1 MSVVWT
7 HVTSADHHGISIK
20 DVEEEEWETIGDH
33 RSYLLFYGEEEG
45 LVEKTYHRIA
55 GILKPNVG
63 GQRILPYHIQWSEL
77 SVSSVR
83 EFWRWRQCQWPR
95 GSTAGT
101 LRRSWSVPRQ
111 PGALW
116 GFPRSSQSWA
126 SFPPGSWGQVATGR
140 AARGQGSVHP
150 SSRGSAWWN
159 SREGE
164 RYQPEYR
171 VPSPTRWTPAERGLY
186 QFNLR
191 VPAAPVFRR
200 GQAVQGIREHR
211 GGGQP
216 GGVSS
221 DGALRL
227 LEDGDRI
234 QFPHRQE
241 SRPLDRLAR
250 CHWSQLGLS
259 HRRPIHPAL
268 MHAVFY
274 PPWSFPL
281 MQGPQQQ
288 VFPEEYLPRRPR
300 FPCYRY

>member
-1 MSVVWT
+1 MNSCYQRGPPWYFNQRRGGGGV
-7 HVTSADHHGISIK
+7 
-20 DVEEEEWETIGDH
+20 GDNW
-33 RSYLLFYGEEEG
+33 RPS
-45 LVEKTYHRIA
+45 
-55 GILKPNVG
+55 
-63 GQRILPYHIQWSEL
+63 ILPPILWGGGGFGREDLSQDSWHSLNRTWEDRESFHTISSGQSYRSLL
-77 SVSSVR
+77 SVSSEGEDSVSDPGDR
-83 EFWRWRQCQWPR
+83 LLELLGEAEVFRDSLEPFGGSPGVPR
-95 GSTAGT
+95 G
-101 LRRSWSVPRQ
+101 
-111 PGALW
+111 
-116 GFPRSSQSWA
+116 WA

-200 GQAVQGIREHR
+200 GQAVRGIREHG

-250 CHWSQLGLS
+250 RHWSQLGLS

-268 MHAVFY
+268 MHTVFY
-274 PPWSFPL
+274 PPWPLPL